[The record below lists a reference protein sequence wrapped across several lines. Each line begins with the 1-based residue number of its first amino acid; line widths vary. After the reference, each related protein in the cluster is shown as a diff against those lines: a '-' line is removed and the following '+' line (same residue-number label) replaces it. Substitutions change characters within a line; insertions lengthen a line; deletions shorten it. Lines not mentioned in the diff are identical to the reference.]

1 MSIFNRRRGSG
12 TATAERPI
20 DNLARI
26 AELTEANR
34 RSADPV
40 RERELVKLRHQ
51 AFAELP
57 VGAAAPLPDPDNAAI
72 EWIDGLPTAS
82 SGNLTAETLKAGID
96 EGGCL
101 LVRDQVGPARVAEL
115 VEGIE
120 RAFTARDQAAEDREP
135 GWFEP
140 LALGGGAYNL
150 ARQRQWVTSAGG
162 VWTADSPRMTFELID
177 LFGDVGLLDMI
188 GAYLGERPAASVNKW
203 TLRRVSP
210 GGAADWHQDGAFLG
224 DEIRA
229 VNVWLA
235 LTDCGRDA
243 PGMDVIPQRLDR
255 IVETGTEG
263 ARFDWS
269 VSPRKVDELLGGEP
283 PLRPEFRAG
292 DILLFD
298 GFFLHQTA
306 NEDEMTKDRY
316 AVETWC
322 FGPSYFP
329 DKQVPLVL

>member
-1 MSIFNRRRGSG
+1 MSIFNRRRRSG
-12 TATAERPI
+12 TAVAERP
-20 DNLARI
+20 DNVERI
-26 AELTEANR
+26 NELTEANH

-57 VGAAAPLPDPDNAAI
+57 VGAAAPLPDPDNSAI
-72 EWIDGLPTAS
+72 EWIDGLPTATPGGLS
-82 SGNLTAETLKAGID
+82 AATLKAGID

-101 LVRDQVGPARVAEL
+101 LVRDQVGPERVAEL
-115 VEGIE
+115 VDGIE
-120 RAFTARDQAAEDREP
+120 RAFTARDQPEEDREP

-177 LFGDVGLLDMI
+177 LFGEVGLLDMI
-188 GAYLGERPAASVNKW
+188 GDYLGERPAASVNKW

-224 DEIRA
+224 EEIRA

-243 PGMDVIPQRLDR
+243 PGMDVDPAAARPDRRDRHRRGAVRLVGLAAQGR
-255 IVETGTEG
+255 RA
-263 ARFDWS
+263 AR
-269 VSPRKVDELLGGEP
+269 GEP

>member
-1 MSIFNRRRGSG
+1 MRLFSPQRRKHREAAAGS
-12 TATAERPI
+12 AAEQ
-20 DNLARI
+20 I
-26 AELTEANR
+26 AALTEANR
-34 RSADPV
+34 RDPDPD
-40 RERELVKLRHQ
+40 RERRLLRLRHD

-57 VGAAAPLPDPDNAAI
+57 QGDPGPVPEPDPDAI
-72 EWIDGLPTAS
+72 ESIDGLPSTTPADLS
-82 SGNLTAETLKAGID
+82 APALRAGM
-96 EGGCL
+96 EQGGCL
-101 LVRDQVGPARVAEL
+101 LVRGAIDQDRIDQL
-115 VEGIE
+115 VDGID
-120 RAFTARDQAAEDREP
+120 RAFAGRDAGEQNPRD

-140 LALGGGAYNL
+140 IALGGGAYNL

-177 LFGDVGLLDMI
+177 LFTDIGLVATI
-188 GAYLGERPAASVNKW
+188 AEYLGEQPAASVNKW

-210 GGAADWHQDGAFLG
+210 GGDADWHQDGAFLG
-224 DEIRA
+224 EQIRA
-229 VNVWLA
+229 MNVWLA

-243 PGMDVIPQRLDR
+243 PGMDVIPRPLDR

-269 VSPRKVDELLGGEP
+269 VSPRKVEELLGGEK

-298 GFFLHQTA
+298 GLFLHQTA

-322 FGPSYFP
+322 FGPSSFP
-329 DKQVPLVL
+329 EKQVPLVL